1 MTERGG
7 SLLLAALD
15 PSAPADLAA
24 PADWRLSPV
33 AEALSAARGEFTG
46 GVDAQQP
53 EAPTALP
60 NEAWPAGRGW
70 LALGWC
76 LLLATAALV
85 SERAAPPAVNLAEP
99 AALPPPAPWP
109 VTEESSGSLPNPPV
123 AAVTNPQAAGA
134 PAAAPPA
141 AVARQ
146 PLLKRVIAPP
156 SALIAAHAA
165 YGRGDLAEARRR
177 YGAAL
182 AQTPG
187 QPDALLGLAA
197 IADQSG
203 RPAVAR
209 AAYAGV
215 LALDPAQWA
224 ARAGLWSLTAGDG
237 ESDDA
242 TAGLL
247 PPRNAEELARWEDAL
262 GRAAAAAGHW
272 AQARAHFAEAV
283 TAVPGAP
290 DYAYALAVSL
300 DQLGLPAAAAA
311 AYRQAI
317 ELRASAPARFPV
329 AAARARLAALA
340 PDGGD

>member
-1 MTERGG
+1 M
-7 SLLLAALD
+7 
-15 PSAPADLAA
+15 
-24 PADWRLSPV
+24 
-33 AEALSAARGEFTG
+33 
-46 GVDAQQP
+46 
-53 EAPTALP
+53 
-60 NEAWPAGRGW
+60 
-70 LALGWC
+70 
-76 LLLATAALV
+76 
-85 SERAAPPAVNLAEP
+85 
-99 AALPPPAPWP
+99 
-109 VTEESSGSLPNPPV
+109 
-123 AAVTNPQAAGA
+123 
-134 PAAAPPA
+134 
-141 AVARQ
+141 
-146 PLLKRVIAPP
+146 
-156 SALIAAHAA
+156 
-165 YGRGDLAEARRR
+165 
-177 YGAAL
+177 

-203 RPAVAR
+203 RPAAAR

-237 ESDDA
+237 DPDEA

-247 PPRNAEELARWEDAL
+247 PPQNAEELARWQDAL
-262 GRAAAAAGHW
+262 GRAAAAGHW

-300 DQLGLPAAAAA
+300 DQLGLPAAAVA

-317 ELRASAPARFPV
+317 DLRASAPARFPA

-340 PDGGD
+340 PDSGD